1 MGRIYLALLS
11 LHLSMSKASIPTYRN
26 MKVSAMNDIV
36 ANACL
41 KLSATVKIITFS
53 TETHDT
59 TVKRTK
65 VSASLRGKKKGFYSY
80 LVVIRELSVT
90 LCHV

>member
-1 MGRIYLALLS
+1 
-11 LHLSMSKASIPTYRN
+11 

-65 VSASLRGKKKGFYSY
+65 VSASLRGKKKVST
-80 LVVIRELSVT
+80 LTWLLSVSF
-90 LCHV
+90 L